1 MKDKKIAAYSTV
13 GIGVF
18 VVLILLLCPP
28 EIWAKVGAT
37 GMSSGA
43 AISKTF
49 RSWDVG
55 GRERVVTAARPAN
68 TRPQNYSTRKRPA
81 CFRWH
86 TVQRGQTQW
95 FLATAYSQQKDKQQ
109 WLRSM
114 RWISRKYQGDTKL
127 SVGESVC
134 VRWASTS

>member
-1 MKDKKIAAYSTV
+1 MKDKKIAAYSTI

-18 VVLILLLCPP
+18 VVLALLLCPP

-37 GMSSGA
+37 GRTGSA
-43 AISKTF
+43 VISNKF
-49 RSWDVG
+49 RSWEVR
-55 GRERVVTAARPAN
+55 GRENVITAARAAN
-68 TRPQNYSTRKRPA
+68 ARPQRYTARKRPD
-81 CFRWH
+81 CLRWH

-95 FLATAYSQQKDKQQ
+95 YLATAYSQQKDKQQ

-127 SVGESVC
+127 SEGESVC
-134 VRWASTS
+134 VRWTRSN